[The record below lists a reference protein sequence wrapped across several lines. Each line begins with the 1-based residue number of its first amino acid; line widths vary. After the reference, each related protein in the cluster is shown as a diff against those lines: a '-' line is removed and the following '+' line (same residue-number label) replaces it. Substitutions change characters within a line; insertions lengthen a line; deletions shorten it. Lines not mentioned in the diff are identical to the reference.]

1 MKMKNEEEK
10 SWLFFYLCYE
20 AHFRYIKTSNLQLN
34 QHFKDVII
42 VAIPILVMTIQSS
55 KFGLKCLFWPFLSV
69 FEEPGKMRLRDK

>member
-10 SWLFFYLCYE
+10 NWLFFYLCYE
-20 AHFRYIKTSNLQLN
+20 ARFWYIKTSNLAD
-34 QHFKDVII
+34 FKDVII

-69 FEEPGKMRLRDK
+69 FEGPEKMRLRDK